1 MTVDPNVSMS
11 GAERQQLLKH
21 LLKMRDTMAEH
32 GHKHV
37 AAWANDRLIELV
49 DERSR
54 QADLLAEIERDL

>member
-11 GAERQQLLKH
+11 AAERQQLLAH
-21 LLKMRDTMAEH
+21 LLRMRDRMTAE
-32 GHKHV
+32 GHRHV

-54 QADLLAEIERDL
+54 QADLLAELEADL